1 VVREEFSDLIYNTD
15 IKIKISGCPNSCG
28 QHGLAGIG
36 FHGSTIKD
44 KQGKILPALVV
55 LLGGGKRQ
63 NGDGIISD
71 KLIKIPSRRGP
82 DALRILLRD
91 YDANAFDGEYYH
103 DYFQRLGRN
112 HFYALLKPLGDV
124 TNTAPH
130 EYIDWG
136 HDKNFVLHTAVG
148 ECAGVIIDLVS
159 TLLYE
164 TEEKLAW
171 AKEAF
176 DKALYADAIYHSYS
190 AFINTSKAL
199 LLTKEIKPST
209 QIQTL
214 NDFQQHFIDSGLF
227 SFEGS
232 FKDHVLRINKN
243 EPTSSF
249 ASEFIN
255 DAERFMEQAFAFKN
269 LDKVTV

>member
-1 VVREEFSDLIYNTD
+1 
-15 IKIKISGCPNSCG
+15 
-28 QHGLAGIG
+28 
-36 FHGSTIKD
+36 
-44 KQGKILPALVV
+44 
-55 LLGGGKRQ
+55 
-63 NGDGIISD
+63 DGIISD
-71 KLIKIPSRRGP
+71 KIIKIPSRRGP
-82 DALRILLRD
+82 EALRILLND
-91 YDANAFDGEYYH
+91 YEANAHEGEYYH
-103 DYFQRLGRN
+103 SYFQRLGRN

-124 TNTAPH
+124 TRTAPV

-176 DKALYADAIYHSYS
+176 EKHLYADAIYHSYS

-227 SFEGS
+227 PFDGS
-232 FKDHVLRINKN
+232 FKEYVLRINKN
-243 EPTSSF
+243 EPGETF
-249 ASEFIN
+249 ASAFIA
-255 DAERFMEQAFAFKN
+255 DAEAFMEKAFAFKN
-269 LDKVTV
+269 LEKVTV